1 MKKRRKLD
9 IIEWIPFDFGE
20 LSVWDYLS
28 KSRDKWTLRS
38 SFLLFCF
45 LTMAK
50 KNPSGIAL
58 SQQRST
64 MGKNHTNPEITDRF
78 IDGILGKLREGT
90 EPPENPVRIS
100 SYAGGQY
107 TLDRDW
113 QVRGLNGEIMKYLI
127 HPKKKALRLRIHQ
140 HIRDSET
147 WEIVNKEVEVNV
159 LKLMEEKFW
168 SYFPGYAKA
177 ITNPGKYMLVPADD
191 DWQNLSW
198 KNLIFVSKKEY
209 NEQGTKRAIVKL
221 FFQAFP
227 NASDQELAEK
237 TGVSRVHIHR
247 VRKELE
253 GNGRL
258 EPKIPDQLKSVLGFD
273 VTSLH
278 VKIYEYFVTNGAE
291 KSNLEIAREL
301 FPEQAEQATTNA
313 AKKLLT
319 APIVRIKKRLIEKGL
334 LEENP
339 LQKYREQVL
348 ELVKNKED
356 NHFTNQQIAEQFG
369 LKKEQ
374 VDNLART
381 LKTKKRKNEE

>member
-28 KSRDKWTLRS
+28 KSRDEWTLKS

-64 MGKNHTNPEITDRF
+64 MGKNHTSPEITDRF

-100 SYAGGQY
+100 SYAGEQY

-127 HPKKKALRLRIHQ
+127 HPKKKAPRLRIHQ
-140 HIRDSET
+140 HIRDSKT

-177 ITNPGKYMLVPADD
+177 ITNPGEYMLVPADD

-237 TGVSRVHIHR
+237 TGVSRVHIRR

-253 GNGRL
+253 GSGRL
-258 EPKIPDQLKSVLGFD
+258 EPKIPDQLKSLLGFD

-339 LQKYREQVL
+339 LQKYRGKVL
-348 ELVKNKED
+348 ELLKNKED

>member
-1 MKKRRKLD
+1 M
-9 IIEWIPFDFGE
+9 
-20 LSVWDYLS
+20 
-28 KSRDKWTLRS
+28 
-38 SFLLFCF
+38 
-45 LTMAK
+45 
-50 KNPSGIAL
+50 
-58 SQQRST
+58 
-64 MGKNHTNPEITDRF
+64 
-78 IDGILGKLREGT
+78 
-90 EPPENPVRIS
+90 
-100 SYAGGQY
+100 
-107 TLDRDW
+107 
-113 QVRGLNGEIMKYLI
+113 
-127 HPKKKALRLRIHQ
+127 
-140 HIRDSET
+140 
-147 WEIVNKEVEVNV
+147 
-159 LKLMEEKFW
+159 
-168 SYFPGYAKA
+168 KA
-177 ITNPGKYMLVPADD
+177 ITNPGEYMLVPADD
-191 DWQNLSW
+191 NWQNLSW

-237 TGVSRVHIHR
+237 TGVSRVHIRR

-253 GNGRL
+253 GSGRL
-258 EPKIPDQLKSVLGFD
+258 EPKIPDQLKSLLGFD
-273 VTSLH
+273 VTSLQ

-291 KSNLEIAREL
+291 KSNLGIAREV
-301 FPEQAEQATTNA
+301 FPGQAEQATTNA

>member
-1 MKKRRKLD
+1 M
-9 IIEWIPFDFGE
+9 
-20 LSVWDYLS
+20 
-28 KSRDKWTLRS
+28 
-38 SFLLFCF
+38 
-45 LTMAK
+45 
-50 KNPSGIAL
+50 
-58 SQQRST
+58 
-64 MGKNHTNPEITDRF
+64 
-78 IDGILGKLREGT
+78 
-90 EPPENPVRIS
+90 
-100 SYAGGQY
+100 
-107 TLDRDW
+107 
-113 QVRGLNGEIMKYLI
+113 
-127 HPKKKALRLRIHQ
+127 
-140 HIRDSET
+140 
-147 WEIVNKEVEVNV
+147 
-159 LKLMEEKFW
+159 
-168 SYFPGYAKA
+168 KA
-177 ITNPGKYMLVPADD
+177 ITNPGEYMLVPADD

-258 EPKIPDQLKSVLGFD
+258 EPKITDQLKSVLGFD

-291 KSNLEIAREL
+291 KSNLAIAREV
-301 FPEQAEQATTNA
+301 FPGQAEQATTNA

-356 NHFTNQQIAEQFG
+356 NHFTNQQIAKQFG

-374 VDNLART
+374 VDNLVRT

>member
-1 MKKRRKLD
+1 M
-9 IIEWIPFDFGE
+9 
-20 LSVWDYLS
+20 
-28 KSRDKWTLRS
+28 
-38 SFLLFCF
+38 
-45 LTMAK
+45 
-50 KNPSGIAL
+50 
-58 SQQRST
+58 
-64 MGKNHTNPEITDRF
+64 
-78 IDGILGKLREGT
+78 
-90 EPPENPVRIS
+90 
-100 SYAGGQY
+100 
-107 TLDRDW
+107 
-113 QVRGLNGEIMKYLI
+113 
-127 HPKKKALRLRIHQ
+127 
-140 HIRDSET
+140 
-147 WEIVNKEVEVNV
+147 
-159 LKLMEEKFW
+159 
-168 SYFPGYAKA
+168 KA
-177 ITNPGKYMLVPADD
+177 ITNPGEYMLIPADD

-227 NASDQELAEK
+227 NANDQELAEK
-237 TGVSRVHIHR
+237 TGVSRMHIRR

-253 GNGRL
+253 GSGHL

-278 VKIYEYFVTNGAE
+278 VKIYEYFMTNGVE

-319 APIVRIKKRLIEKGL
+319 APIVRIKKRLTEKGL

-339 LQKYREQVL
+339 LQKYRGQVL
-348 ELVKNKED
+348 ELLKNKED
-356 NHFTNQQIAEQFG
+356 NHFTNQQIAAQFG

>member
-9 IIEWIPFDFGE
+9 IIEWVSFDFWE
-20 LSVWDYLS
+20 FWVWDFPL
-28 KSRDKWTLRS
+28 KSRDERTLRS
-38 SFLLFCF
+38 SFLIFYF
-45 LTMAK
+45 LNMAK
-50 KNPSGIAL
+50 KNPSGLAF

-64 MGKNHTNPEITDRF
+64 MGKNRTSPKITDSF

-90 EPPENPVRIS
+90 EPPEKPVRIA
-100 SYAGGQY
+100 SYAGRQY
-107 TLDRDW
+107 TLDCYW

-127 HPKKKALRLRIHQ
+127 HPQKKSPRLRIHQ
-140 HIRDSET
+140 HIRDSKT

-177 ITNPGKYMLVPADD
+177 IMNPGEYMLVPIDD

-237 TGVSRVHIHR
+237 TGVSRVHIRR

-253 GNGRL
+253 GSGRL

-278 VKIYEYFVTNGAE
+278 VKIYEYFMNNGAC
-291 KSNLEIAREL
+291 KTNLEIAREL
-301 FPEQAEQATTNA
+301 LSEQAEQAKTNA
-313 AKKLLT
+313 SKKLLT

-334 LEENP
+334 LEESP

-348 ELVKNKED
+348 ELLENKEV
-356 NHFTNQQIAEQFG
+356 NQLTNQQIAEQFG

-374 VDNLART
+374 VDNLSRT
-381 LKTKKRKNEE
+381 LLSKKKGSAE

>member
-45 LTMAK
+45 LNMVK

-64 MGKNHTNPEITDRF
+64 MGKNYTNPEITDRF

-127 HPKKKALRLRIHQ
+127 HPKKKAPRLRIHQ

-147 WEIVNKEVEVNV
+147 WKIVNKEVEVNV

-177 ITNPGKYMLVPADD
+177 ITNPGEYMLVPADD

-227 NASDQELAEK
+227 DASDQELAEK
-237 TGVSRVHIHR
+237 TRVSCVHIRR

-253 GNGRL
+253 GSGRL
-258 EPKIPDQLKSVLGFD
+258 EPKIPDQLKSLLGFD

-278 VKIYEYFVTNGAE
+278 VKIYKYFVTNGAE
-291 KSNLEIAREL
+291 KSNLGIAREV
-301 FPEQAEQATTNA
+301 FPGQAEQATTNA

>member
-9 IIEWIPFDFGE
+9 IIEWIPFDFWE
-20 LSVWDYLS
+20 SSVWDYLS
-28 KSRDKWTLRS
+28 KSRDERTLRS

-45 LTMAK
+45 LNMVK

-64 MGKNHTNPEITDRF
+64 MGKNHTSPEITDRF

-90 EPPENPVRIS
+90 EPPENSVRIS

-127 HPKKKALRLRIHQ
+127 HPKKKAPRLRIHQ
-140 HIRDSET
+140 YIRDSET

-177 ITNPGKYMLVPADD
+177 ITNPGEYMLVPADD

-237 TGVSRVHIHR
+237 TGISRVHIRR

-253 GNGRL
+253 GIGRL
-258 EPKIPDQLKSVLGFD
+258 EPKIPDQLKSLLGFD

-301 FPEQAEQATTNA
+301 LPEQAEQATTNA

-339 LQKYREQVL
+339 LQKYRGKVL
-348 ELVKNKED
+348 ELLKNKED

>member
-9 IIEWIPFDFGE
+9 IIEWILFDFGE

-127 HPKKKALRLRIHQ
+127 HPKKKAPRLRIHQ

-147 WEIVNKEVEVNV
+147 WEIVNKEVGVNV

-177 ITNPGKYMLVPADD
+177 ITNPGEYMLIPADD

-227 NASDQELAEK
+227 KVSDQELAEK
-237 TGVSRVHIHR
+237 TGVSRVHIRR

-253 GNGRL
+253 GSGHL
-258 EPKIPDQLKSVLGFD
+258 EPKIPDQLKSLLGFD

-339 LQKYREQVL
+339 LQKYREQIL
-348 ELVKNKED
+348 ELLKNKED
-356 NHFTNQQIAEQFG
+356 NQFTNQQIAEHFG

-381 LKTKKRKNEE
+381 LKTKKRKDEE

>member
-1 MKKRRKLD
+1 M
-9 IIEWIPFDFGE
+9 
-20 LSVWDYLS
+20 V
-28 KSRDKWTLRS
+28 
-38 SFLLFCF
+38 
-45 LTMAK
+45 K

-64 MGKNHTNPEITDRF
+64 MGKNHTSPEITDRF

-90 EPPENPVRIS
+90 ESPENPVRIS

-127 HPKKKALRLRIHQ
+127 HPKKKAPRLRIHQ

-147 WEIVNKEVEVNV
+147 WKIVNKEVEVNV

-168 SYFPGYAKA
+168 SYFPGYVKA
-177 ITNPGKYMLVPADD
+177 ITNPGEYMLVPADD

-237 TGVSRVHIHR
+237 TGVSRVHIRR

-253 GNGRL
+253 ASGRL
-258 EPKIPDQLKSVLGFD
+258 EPKIPDQLKSLLGFD

-291 KSNLEIAREL
+291 KSNLEVAREL
-301 FPEQAEQATTNA
+301 FPEQAEQATTNT

-319 APIVRIKKRLIEKGL
+319 APIVRIKKRLTEKGL

-348 ELVKNKED
+348 ELLKNKED

-374 VDNLART
+374 VDNLVRT
-381 LKTKKRKNEE
+381 LKTKKGKNEE